1 MKQTKNEKERE
12 RERESETYD
21 KERNEIEEGIVASV
35 ISMDPDR
42 PLHHG
47 VFTHENHRV
56 AT

>member
-12 RERESETYD
+12 RECETYD
-21 KERNEIEEGIVASV
+21 KERNEVEEGIVSSV

>member
-1 MKQTKNEKERE
+1 MKQTKNEKE

-21 KERNEIEEGIVASV
+21 KERNEVEEGIVASV
-35 ISMDPDR
+35 IGMDPDR